1 MVRADATSKSKFIKA
16 TKSLHQTVTQAFA
29 QEANASRT
37 PFYERERYATAL
49 MAIGQY
55 FTSLGGRPLG
65 QRFFELGSAMAD
77 LNSGIEHPL
86 LRSERADNRRADSS
100 QLWRARAH
108 VSLGLEALLR
118 SGLTRT
124 EAAAKLANGFPGITK
139 LASAKAKNSEPHTIV
154 FGWRKQLRQS
164 RVKNFEASELFSE
177 GMRRIEVI
185 ADRAHRLREF
195 AAQQFSEA
203 TAVYGVL
210 SPHA

>member
-1 MVRADATSKSKFIKA
+1 MVCADATSKSNFIKA
-16 TKSLHQTVTQAFA
+16 SKSLHRIVTQAFA
-29 QEANASRT
+29 QEPNASRT
-37 PFYERERYATAL
+37 PFYERERYAAAL
-49 MAIGQY
+49 MGIGQY
-55 FTSLGGRPLG
+55 FTSLEGRPLG

-77 LNSGIEHPL
+77 LNSGIVHPL
-86 LRSERADNRRADSS
+86 LRQERADNRRADNS

-124 EAAAKLANGFPGITK
+124 EAAAKLAGDFPGIAK
-139 LASAKAKNSEPHTIV
+139 LAGAKAKNSKLQTIV
-154 FGWRKQLRQS
+154 FGWRKQLRQA

-177 GMRRIEVI
+177 GMRRIELV
-185 ADRAHRLREF
+185 ADKPHRLR
-195 AAQQFSEA
+195 QFSVQQLTEA